1 MRPQP
6 ASTATTSGGPPA
18 VRLALRG
25 VSKTFA
31 GVRALDDVSF
41 DVRAGEVHA
50 LVGENGA
57 GKSTLV
63 KVLAGAVLPDSGEV
77 VVEDQVH
84 AALDPRRSQQLGI
97 AVIHQELNLLPDMS
111 VLDNVFIG
119 RELRRRSGSLD
130 RAGMRRRAEA
140 TLGRLAVRL
149 DLDAPVSDLSVAQR
163 QLVEIAKSLVFDAK
177 AIVMDE
183 PSAVLA
189 GRELDQLFAVV
200 RALRDQGVSVVYISH
215 RLVEIFSL
223 ADRVTVLKDGRVVGT
238 RDLAGLGSDEIVRMM
253 VGRDLRETPRP
264 VPATD
269 APVLLEVRGFV
280 IRDGGRPIDLSLRA
294 GEVVGLAG
302 LVGSGRSSLART
314 LAGLRAPLAGEVL
327 RRGRRVGLT
336 SPRTAIGHGIVL
348 VPEDRRGEGL
358 LLPVNIGRN
367 ISLPSLSKVSK
378 AGIVSHA
385 RERDL
390 ATAGI
395 REFDVRP
402 SDQRVQVQFLS
413 GGNQQKV
420 VLAKW
425 LLTDP
430 PPEVVI
436 LDEPT
441 RGVDVAAKSEVHQ
454 LVAALAERGAGI
466 LMISSEL
473 PEIVELSSRV
483 LVMRDGT
490 VVGELAGPEATEEAI
505 IRLAVSPEPVGD
517 DQEDRQ

>member
-1 MRPQP
+1 
-6 ASTATTSGGPPA
+6 
-18 VRLALRG
+18 
-25 VSKTFA
+25 
-31 GVRALDDVSF
+31 
-41 DVRAGEVHA
+41 
-50 LVGENGA
+50 
-57 GKSTLV
+57 
-63 KVLAGAVLPDSGEV
+63 
-77 VVEDQVH
+77 
-84 AALDPRRSQQLGI
+84 
-97 AVIHQELNLLPDMS
+97 
-111 VLDNVFIG
+111 
-119 RELRRRSGSLD
+119 
-130 RAGMRRRAEA
+130 
-140 TLGRLAVRL
+140 
-149 DLDAPVSDLSVAQR
+149 
-163 QLVEIAKSLVFDAK
+163 
-177 AIVMDE
+177 
-183 PSAVLA
+183 
-189 GRELDQLFAVV
+189 
-200 RALRDQGVSVVYISH
+200 
-215 RLVEIFSL
+215 
-223 ADRVTVLKDGRVVGT
+223 
-238 RDLAGLGSDEIVRMM
+238 
-253 VGRDLRETPRP
+253 
-264 VPATD
+264 
-269 APVLLEVRGFV
+269 
-280 IRDGGRPIDLSLRA
+280 
-294 GEVVGLAG
+294 
-302 LVGSGRSSLART
+302 
-314 LAGLRAPLAGEVL
+314 
-327 RRGRRVGLT
+327 
-336 SPRTAIGHGIVL
+336 VL

>member
-1 MRPQP
+1 MRPEP
-6 ASTATTSGGPPA
+6 ISTATTSRGAPA
-18 VRLALRG
+18 ARLVLRG
-25 VSKTFA
+25 VSKAFA

-63 KVLAGAVLPDSGEV
+63 KILAGAYLPDSGEI
-77 VVEDQVH
+77 VVEDHVH
-84 AALDPRRSQQLGI
+84 AALNPRRSQQLGI

-130 RAGMRRRAEA
+130 RAAMRRLAEA

-177 AIVMDE
+177 VIVMDE

-200 RALRDQGVSVVYISH
+200 HALRDQGVSVVYISH

-223 ADRVTVLKDGRVVGT
+223 ADRVTVLKDGQVVGT
-238 RDLAGLGSDEIVRMM
+238 RDLAGLGSDDIVRMM
-253 VGRDLRETPRP
+253 VGRDLHEAPRP
-264 VPATD
+264 MPAAD
-269 APVLLEVRGFV
+269 APVLLEVRGLV
-280 IRDGGRPIDLSLRA
+280 VRHGARPIDFSLRA
-294 GEVVGLAG
+294 GEVVGVAG

-314 LAGLRAPLAGEVL
+314 LAGLRTPLAGEVL
-327 RRGRRVGLT
+327 RRGRRVRLT
-336 SPRTAIGHGIVL
+336 SPRSAIGHGVAL

-358 LLPVNIGRN
+358 LLPVNVGRN
-367 ISLPSLSKVSK
+367 ISLPSLSKVST
-378 AGIVSHA
+378 AGVVSPA

-390 ATAGI
+390 AAAGI

-402 SDQRVQVQFLS
+402 PDQRVQVQFLS

-430 PPEVVI
+430 PPEVVL

-454 LVAALAERGAGI
+454 LVAALAEHGAGI
-466 LMISSEL
+466 LMVSSEL
-473 PEIVELSSRV
+473 PEILALSSRV
-483 LVMRDGT
+483 LVMRDGA
-490 VVGELAGPEATEEAI
+490 VVGELASAEATEEAV
-505 IRLAVSPEPVGD
+505 IRLAVSPEPDSD
-517 DQEDRQ
+517 DGEDRG